1 MQRSIA
7 PTTDEERLPA
17 RAIDAR
23 GRVRVD
29 YRAIVALASPL
40 ILNSAVQT
48 LLNLTDTWF
57 LGRLS
62 TDAVAAMGTIY
73 FPIIV
78 VIMLLSG
85 TGMAVQTL
93 VAQAYGAR
101 DLPRAARATWLGLW
115 SAALVLPI
123 FGAIAL
129 AGPIMLQ
136 PFALAPGIEQLAR
149 EFWFPRLLCAPV
161 GVALWALFGFFN
173 GIGRPAVTVAISS
186 CVTLANVALN
196 QLFMFELG
204 MGMAG
209 SAWATSASMLLG
221 LVLALIVWHR
231 PAFRE
236 PFAVGKSRRLD
247 WRDFGQQLALGFP
260 MGLLYAADM
269 IGASIFQIM
278 QVDLSPADGA
288 VTQIVMMLT
297 SAAYLPG
304 VGIAIA
310 GTTLVGQA
318 IGAGNRDW
326 AYRLGNASIALA
338 AGYMGVIGLL
348 LAMLGPWVLPW
359 FVQPEDPLAHRVLA
373 LGGPILWVAAAYQL
387 FDGLNLGSGFALRG
401 AGESA
406 VPAVLVILLSWFIF
420 VPLAHTLTF
429 DHAHAWIPGLPQLGW
444 GSIGGWTALL
454 VYVLLLGST
463 LYLRWRARAWQS
475 IDLARGA

>member
-1 MQRSIA
+1 MQAPAEPIA
-7 PTTDEERLPA
+7 GQQDLPA
-17 RAIDAR
+17 RRVDAH
-23 GRVRVD
+23 GRVHVD
-29 YRAIVALASPL
+29 YRAIVALAAPL
-40 ILNSAVQT
+40 ILNSSVQT

-73 FPIIV
+73 WPIIA

-85 TGMAVQTL
+85 TGLAVQTL
-93 VAQAYGAR
+93 VAQAHGAR
-101 DLPRAARATWLGLW
+101 DRPRAARATWLGLW
-115 SAALVLPI
+115 SAALLLPV
-123 FGAIAL
+123 FAAIAI
-129 AGPIMLQ
+129 AGPFVLR
-136 PFALAPGIEQLAR
+136 PFTLAPEIERLAR
-149 EFWFPRLLCAPV
+149 EFWFPRLLCAPA

-186 CVTLANVALN
+186 CVTLANIALN

-209 SAWATSASMLLG
+209 SAWATSASLLLG
-221 LVLALIVWHR
+221 LVLALIVWHGR
-231 PAFRE
+231 AFRQ
-236 PFAVGKSRRLD
+236 PFAVGESRRLD
-247 WRDFGQQLALGFP
+247 WRELGRQLVLGFP
-260 MGLLYAADM
+260 MGLLYAADL
-269 IGASIFQIM
+269 IGAAIFQIM

-318 IGAGNRDW
+318 IGAGNRAW
-326 AYRLGNASIALA
+326 AYRLGNASIGLA
-338 AGYMGVIGLL
+338 AGYMGFIGLL
-348 LAMLGPWVLPW
+348 LAALGPWVLPW
-359 FVQPEDPLAHRVLA
+359 FVQPGDPLAPRVLA
-373 LGGPILWVAAAYQL
+373 LGGSILWVAAAYQL

-406 VPAVLVILLSWFIF
+406 VPAGLVIVLSWFIF

-429 DHAHAWIPGLPQLGW
+429 DHARAWIPGLPQLGW
-444 GSIGGWTALL
+444 GSLGGWTALL

-463 LYLRWRARAWQS
+463 LFLRWRSRAWQS
-475 IDLARGA
+475 IDLTRRA